1 MSTLANPRRR
11 STSALLPVVPLAL
24 VIVAEAAW
32 ISVVAGLVQEFTL
45 HHPTLS
51 ISSLTA
57 FVAAGVV
64 AARWVGPRFGERWP
78 LVGLGL
84 CVAGGAVGWLS
95 SPEARTAL
103 GVGAVGDA
111 LTANPGGW
119 LAALAILRGFAHA
132 QLPLSEETIGR
143 LLGAGVPGLA
153 VAAIVG
159 GVVAE
164 PFRGQFLADAIV
176 AVIVFATTATVALA
190 LTRLA
195 AVGAD
200 SGFDWRRN
208 PTSVG
213 LLAVL
218 VLAAGALAIPASSIA
233 APAIGFVV
241 GVSIVPLLVIG
252 LVVGFDR
259 RTARILAFALI
270 AVVAVATFMNLVGGP
285 SPSPDNP
292 VAPPPE
298 VVASPPDEAIAI
310 GVGLLLVLAALGVIL
325 LARLWMRRIP
335 MVEDDVRETRTIDH
349 GGERPRSARRGR
361 GRAPAPVDAAT
372 AYEALIAELADRP
385 VVRREPAETPA
396 EHARRLRT
404 GGTSD
409 LRLDLLAADYAL
421 ARFAGVALSSRE
433 DRRALK
439 RWRLLRRHLGRRNR
453 DSSGGPQ
460 RSA

>member
-1 MSTLANPRRR
+1 
-11 STSALLPVVPLAL
+11 
-24 VIVAEAAW
+24 
-32 ISVVAGLVQEFTL
+32 
-45 HHPTLS
+45 
-51 ISSLTA
+51 
-57 FVAAGVV
+57 
-64 AARWVGPRFGERWP
+64 
-78 LVGLGL
+78 
-84 CVAGGAVGWLS
+84 
-95 SPEARTAL
+95 
-103 GVGAVGDA
+103 
-111 LTANPGGW
+111 
-119 LAALAILRGFAHA
+119 
-132 QLPLSEETIGR
+132 
-143 LLGAGVPGLA
+143 
-153 VAAIVG
+153 
-159 GVVAE
+159 
-164 PFRGQFLADAIV
+164 
-176 AVIVFATTATVALA
+176 VIVFATTATVALA

-218 VLAAGALAIPASSIA
+218 VIAAGAVAVPVASIA

-259 RTARILAFALI
+259 RTARLLAFALI

-349 GGERPRSARRGR
+349 GGERPRPGRRGRGR

-372 AYEALIAELADRP
+372 AYEALIADLADRP

-421 ARFAGVALSSRE
+421 ARFAGVTLSSRE
-433 DRRALK
+433 DRRALN
-439 RWRLLRRHLGRRNR
+439 RWRLLRRYLGRRNR
-453 DSSGGPQ
+453 QGSGGAQ

>member
-1 MSTLANPRRR
+1 MSIAT
-11 STSALLPVVPLAL
+11 
-24 VIVAEAAW
+24 
-32 ISVVAGLVQEFTL
+32 
-45 HHPTLS
+45 
-51 ISSLTA
+51 LTA

-64 AARWVGPRFGERWP
+64 AARVVGPRLGERWP

-84 CVAGGAVGWLS
+84 CLAGGAAGWLS
-95 SPEARTAL
+95 SPEARAAL
-103 GVGAVGDA
+103 GVGALGDA
-111 LTANPGGW
+111 LAANPGGW

-132 QLPLSEETIGR
+132 RLPLSEETIGR

-153 VAAIVG
+153 IAAIVG
-159 GVVAE
+159 GMVAE
-164 PFRGQFLADAIV
+164 PFRGQFLGDAIV

-218 VLAAGALAIPASSIA
+218 VLAAGTLAIPASSVA

-259 RTARILAFALI
+259 RTARLLAFALI
-270 AVVAVATFMNLVGGP
+270 AVVAVATFMNVVGGP
-285 SPSPDNP
+285 SPTPDNP
-292 VAPPPE
+292 VAPPPN
-298 VVASPPDEAIAI
+298 VVASPPDEALAI
-310 GVGLLLVLAALGVIL
+310 GAGLLLVLAAIGVIL

-335 MVEDDVRETRTIDH
+335 IVEDDVRETRTIDH
-349 GGERPRSARRGR
+349 GGERPRRGWRGR
-361 GRAPAPVDAAT
+361 RLGRALAPVDAAT
-372 AYEALIAELADRP
+372 AYEALIADLADRP

-404 GGTSD
+404 NGTSD

-421 ARFAGVALSSRE
+421 ARFAGVTLSTRE
-433 DRRALK
+433 DRRALN
-439 RWRLLRRHLGRRNR
+439 RWRSLRRLLGRRNGGR
-453 DSSGGPQ
+453 QRQDSKE
-460 RSA
+460 RLSALHHDEDHDDERHDEPEREPAHAILRKPGLISRRVGFWS